1 MYIKKRIIII
11 WSAVLIVASSALTIA
26 AVNPFGISNI
36 DDFLRFTQIGKLIR
50 SEYYEDVSGEDYAN
64 GAIAGFAYASG
75 DNYTGY
81 LYGDTAKEYLEDS
94 TGAYDGIGV
103 SITADEEDNTIEI
116 VSVMQGTPAEAA
128 GLKVGDKILKID
140 GAQYNGEQIDEASRV
155 MRGLDGTTVDIEVR
169 RASTDVVET
178 MTVERKHIETDS
190 VTSKMLDE
198 NIGYIAISQFIDKTD
213 DDFKAEFDALKAE
226 GMTSLVLDLRNNP
239 GGYVESAV
247 AIASNFVESGK
258 TVAYTLNKAGDRVDY
273 TAEGE
278 TTEIPIAI
286 LINGNS
292 ASASE
297 LLTGCLKDYGL
308 AYVIGEQS
316 FGKGIVQ
323 SVYTFSN
330 ESVLSVTIDRYYT
343 PNGVCIHGSGIS
355 PDEVIP
361 IDEEKYARI
370 NSLTIDEDEQLL
382 AAVNHLKNLT

>member
-36 DDFLRFTQIGKLIR
+36 DDFLRFTQVGKLIR

-190 VTSKMLDE
+190 VTSKMLDG

-213 DDFKAEFDALKAE
+213 DDFKTEFDALKAE

-273 TAEGE
+273 TAEGD

-330 ESVLSVTIDRYYT
+330 ESVLSVTTDRYYT
-343 PNGVCIHGSGIS
+343 PNGVCIHGSGIA

-361 IDEEKYARI
+361 MDEEKYARI

-382 AAVNHLKNLT
+382 AAMNHLKNLT

>member
-190 VTSKMLDE
+190 VTSKMLDG

-273 TAEGE
+273 TAEGD

-330 ESVLSVTIDRYYT
+330 ESVLSVTTDRYYT

-361 IDEEKYARI
+361 MDKDKYARI
-370 NSLTIDEDEQLL
+370 NSLTIDEDDQLL
-382 AAVNHLKNLT
+382 AAMNYLKNLT

>member
-11 WSAVLIVASSALTIA
+11 WSAVLIVASSALTIVA
-26 AVNPFGISNI
+26 ANPFGISNI

-273 TAEGE
+273 TAEGD

-330 ESVLSVTIDRYYT
+330 ESVLSVTTDRYYT

-361 IDEEKYARI
+361 MDEEKYARI

-382 AAVNHLKNLT
+382 AAMNHLKNLT

>member
-11 WSAVLIVASSALTIA
+11 WSAVLIVAASAFTIA
-26 AVNPFGISNI
+26 AINPFGISNI

-50 SEYYEDVSGEDYAN
+50 SEYYEDVSGVDYAN
-64 GAIAGFAYASG
+64 GALAGFAYASG

-155 MRGLDGTTVDIEVR
+155 MRGLDGTTVEIEVR

-190 VTSKMLDE
+190 VTSKMLDG

-330 ESVLSVTIDRYYT
+330 ESVLSVTTDRYYT

>member
-11 WSAVLIVASSALTIA
+11 WSAVLIVAASAFTIA
-26 AVNPFGISNI
+26 AINPFGISNI

-50 SEYYEDVSGEDYAN
+50 SEYYEDVSGVDYAN

-155 MRGLDGTTVDIEVR
+155 MRGLDGTTVEIEVR

-273 TAEGE
+273 TAEGD

-330 ESVLSVTIDRYYT
+330 ESVLSVTTDRYYT

>member
-11 WSAVLIVASSALTIA
+11 WSAVLIIAASALTIV

-155 MRGLDGTTVDIEVR
+155 MRGLDGTTVDIDVR

-190 VTSKMLDE
+190 VTSKMLDG

-213 DDFKAEFDALKAE
+213 DDFKTEFDALKAE

-273 TAEGE
+273 TAEGD

-330 ESVLSVTIDRYYT
+330 ESVLSVTTDRYYT

-361 IDEEKYARI
+361 MDKDKYARI
-370 NSLTIDEDEQLL
+370 NSLTIDEDDQLL
-382 AAVNHLKNLT
+382 AAMNYLKNLT

>member
-11 WSAVLIVASSALTIA
+11 WSAVLIVASSALTIVA
-26 AVNPFGISNI
+26 ANPFGISNI

-273 TAEGE
+273 TAEGD

-330 ESVLSVTIDRYYT
+330 ESVLSVTTDRYYT

>member
-36 DDFLRFTQIGKLIR
+36 DDFLRFTQVGKLIR

-178 MTVERKHIETDS
+178 MTVER
-190 VTSKMLDE
+190 
-198 NIGYIAISQFIDKTD
+198 NIS
-213 DDFKAEFDALKAE
+213 
-226 GMTSLVLDLRNNP
+226 R
-239 GGYVESAV
+239 
-247 AIASNFVESGK
+247 
-258 TVAYTLNKAGDRVDY
+258 R
-273 TAEGE
+273 TA
-278 TTEIPIAI
+278 
-286 LINGNS
+286 
-292 ASASE
+292 
-297 LLTGCLKDYGL
+297 
-308 AYVIGEQS
+308 
-316 FGKGIVQ
+316 
-323 SVYTFSN
+323 
-330 ESVLSVTIDRYYT
+330 
-343 PNGVCIHGSGIS
+343 
-355 PDEVIP
+355 
-361 IDEEKYARI
+361 
-370 NSLTIDEDEQLL
+370 
-382 AAVNHLKNLT
+382 

>member
-36 DDFLRFTQIGKLIR
+36 DDFLRFTQVGKLIR

-330 ESVLSVTIDRYYT
+330 ESVLSVTTDRYYT

>member
-155 MRGLDGTTVDIEVR
+155 MRGLDGTTVEIEVR

-273 TAEGE
+273 TAEGD

-330 ESVLSVTIDRYYT
+330 ESVLSVTTDRYYT

>member
-11 WSAVLIVASSALTIA
+11 WSAVLIVAASAFTIA
-26 AVNPFGISNI
+26 AINPFGISNI

-50 SEYYEDVSGEDYAN
+50 SEYYEDVSGVDYAN

-155 MRGLDGTTVDIEVR
+155 MRGLDGTTVEIEVR

-190 VTSKMLDE
+190 VTSKMLDG

-330 ESVLSVTIDRYYT
+330 ESVLSVTTDRYYT

>member
-11 WSAVLIVASSALTIA
+11 WSAVLIVAASAFTIA
-26 AVNPFGISNI
+26 AINPFGISNI

-50 SEYYEDVSGEDYAN
+50 SEYYEDVSGVDYAN

-155 MRGLDGTTVDIEVR
+155 MRGLDGTTVEIEVR

-330 ESVLSVTIDRYYT
+330 ESVLSVTTDRYYT

-361 IDEEKYARI
+361 MDEEKYARI

-382 AAVNHLKNLT
+382 AAMNHLKNLT

>member
-190 VTSKMLDE
+190 VTSKMLDG

-213 DDFKAEFDALKAE
+213 DDFKTEFDALKAE

-273 TAEGE
+273 TAEGD

-330 ESVLSVTIDRYYT
+330 ESVLSVTTDRYYT

>member
-11 WSAVLIVASSALTIA
+11 WSAVLIVAASAFTIA
-26 AVNPFGISNI
+26 AINPFGISNI

-50 SEYYEDVSGEDYAN
+50 SEYYEDVSGVDYAN

-155 MRGLDGTTVDIEVR
+155 MRGLDGTTVEIEVR

-190 VTSKMLDE
+190 VTSKMLDG

-273 TAEGE
+273 TAEGD

-330 ESVLSVTIDRYYT
+330 ESVLSVTTDRYYT

-361 IDEEKYARI
+361 MDEEKYARI

-382 AAVNHLKNLT
+382 AAMNHLKNLT

>member
-258 TVAYTLNKAGDRVDY
+258 AVAYTLNKAGDRVDY
-273 TAEGE
+273 TAEGD

-330 ESVLSVTIDRYYT
+330 ESVLSVTTDRYYT

-361 IDEEKYARI
+361 MDEEKYARI

-382 AAVNHLKNLT
+382 AAMNHLKNLT

>member
-190 VTSKMLDE
+190 VTSKMLDG

-273 TAEGE
+273 TAEGD

-330 ESVLSVTIDRYYT
+330 ESVLSVTTDRYYT

-361 IDEEKYARI
+361 MDKDKYARI
-370 NSLTIDEDEQLL
+370 NSLTIDEDDQLL
-382 AAVNHLKNLT
+382 AAMNHLKNLT

>member
-330 ESVLSVTIDRYYT
+330 ESVLSVTTDRYYT

>member
-11 WSAVLIVASSALTIA
+11 WSAVLIIAASALTIV

-190 VTSKMLDE
+190 VTSKMLDG

-273 TAEGE
+273 TAEGD

-330 ESVLSVTIDRYYT
+330 ESVLSVTTDRYYT

-361 IDEEKYARI
+361 MDEEKYARI

-382 AAVNHLKNLT
+382 AAMNHLKNLT

>member
-155 MRGLDGTTVDIEVR
+155 MRGLDGTTVEIEVR

-273 TAEGE
+273 TAEGD

-330 ESVLSVTIDRYYT
+330 ESVLSVTTDRYYT

-361 IDEEKYARI
+361 MDEEKYARI

-382 AAVNHLKNLT
+382 AAMNHLKNLT

>member
-11 WSAVLIVASSALTIA
+11 WSAVLIVASSALTIVA
-26 AVNPFGISNI
+26 ANPFGISNI

-190 VTSKMLDE
+190 VTSKMLDG

-273 TAEGE
+273 TAEGD

-330 ESVLSVTIDRYYT
+330 ESVLSVTTDRYYT

>member
-190 VTSKMLDE
+190 VTSKMLDG

-213 DDFKAEFDALKAE
+213 DDFKTEFDALKAE

-273 TAEGE
+273 TAEGD

-330 ESVLSVTIDRYYT
+330 ESVLSVTTDRYYT

-361 IDEEKYARI
+361 MDEEKYARI

-382 AAVNHLKNLT
+382 AAMNHLKNLT

>member
-11 WSAVLIVASSALTIA
+11 WSAVLIVAASAFTIA
-26 AVNPFGISNI
+26 AINPFGISNI

-155 MRGLDGTTVDIEVR
+155 MRGLDGTTVEIEVR

-190 VTSKMLDE
+190 VTSKMLDG

-330 ESVLSVTIDRYYT
+330 ESVLSVTTDRYYT

>member
-1 MYIKKRIIII
+1 
-11 WSAVLIVASSALTIA
+11 
-26 AVNPFGISNI
+26 
-36 DDFLRFTQIGKLIR
+36 
-50 SEYYEDVSGEDYAN
+50 
-64 GAIAGFAYASG
+64 
-75 DNYTGY
+75 
-81 LYGDTAKEYLEDS
+81 
-94 TGAYDGIGV
+94 
-103 SITADEEDNTIEI
+103 
-116 VSVMQGTPAEAA
+116 
-128 GLKVGDKILKID
+128 
-140 GAQYNGEQIDEASRV
+140 

-190 VTSKMLDE
+190 VTSKMLDG

-213 DDFKAEFDALKAE
+213 DDFKTEFDALKAE

-273 TAEGE
+273 TAEGD

-330 ESVLSVTIDRYYT
+330 ESVLSVTTDRYYT

-361 IDEEKYARI
+361 MDKDKYARI
-370 NSLTIDEDEQLL
+370 NSLTIDEDDQLL
-382 AAVNHLKNLT
+382 AAMNYLKNLT

>member
-330 ESVLSVTIDRYYT
+330 ESVLSVTTDRYYT

-361 IDEEKYARI
+361 MDEEKYARI

-382 AAVNHLKNLT
+382 AAMNHLKNLT

>member
-36 DDFLRFTQIGKLIR
+36 DDFLRFTQVGKLIR

-190 VTSKMLDE
+190 VTSKMLDG

-213 DDFKAEFDALKAE
+213 DDFKTEFDALKAE

-273 TAEGE
+273 TAEGD

-330 ESVLSVTIDRYYT
+330 ESVLSVTTDRYYT

-361 IDEEKYARI
+361 MDEEKYARI

-382 AAVNHLKNLT
+382 AAMNHLKNLT

>member
-36 DDFLRFTQIGKLIR
+36 DDFLRFTQVGKLIR

-273 TAEGE
+273 TAEGD

-330 ESVLSVTIDRYYT
+330 ESVLSVTTDRYYT

-382 AAVNHLKNLT
+382 AAMNHLKNLT

>member
-36 DDFLRFTQIGKLIR
+36 DDFLRFTQICKLIR

-190 VTSKMLDE
+190 VTSKMLDG

-213 DDFKAEFDALKAE
+213 DDFKTEFDALKAE

-273 TAEGE
+273 TAEGD

-330 ESVLSVTIDRYYT
+330 ESVLSVTTDRYYT

-361 IDEEKYARI
+361 MDKDKYARI
-370 NSLTIDEDEQLL
+370 NSLTIDEDDQLL
-382 AAVNHLKNLT
+382 AAMNYLKNLT

>member
-11 WSAVLIVASSALTIA
+11 WSAVLIVAASALTIA

-81 LYGDTAKEYLEDS
+81 LYGEKAKEYLEYS

-116 VSVMQGTPAEAA
+116 VSVMHGTPAEAA
-128 GLKVGDKILKID
+128 GLCVGDKILKID
-140 GAQYNGEQIDEASRV
+140 GEQYNGEQLDEASRV

-190 VTSKMLDE
+190 VTSKMLDG

-213 DDFKAEFDALKAE
+213 DDFKTEFDALKAE

-330 ESVLSVTIDRYYT
+330 ESVLSVTTDRYYT

-361 IDEEKYARI
+361 MDEDKYARI
-370 NSLTIDEDEQLL
+370 DSLTIDEDEQLL
-382 AAVNHLKNLT
+382 AAMNYLKNLT

>member
-273 TAEGE
+273 TAEGD

-330 ESVLSVTIDRYYT
+330 ESVLSVTTDRYYT

>member
-11 WSAVLIVASSALTIA
+11 WSAVLIIAASALTIV

-190 VTSKMLDE
+190 VTSKMLDG

-213 DDFKAEFDALKAE
+213 DDFKTEFDALKAE

-273 TAEGE
+273 TAEGD

-330 ESVLSVTIDRYYT
+330 ESVLSVTTDRYYT

-361 IDEEKYARI
+361 MDKDKYARI
-370 NSLTIDEDEQLL
+370 NSLTIDEDDQLL
-382 AAVNHLKNLT
+382 AAMNYLKNLT

>member
-36 DDFLRFTQIGKLIR
+36 DDFLRFTQVGKLIR

-273 TAEGE
+273 TAEGD

-330 ESVLSVTIDRYYT
+330 ESVLSVTTDRYYT

-361 IDEEKYARI
+361 MDEEKYARI

-382 AAVNHLKNLT
+382 AAMNHLKNLT

>member
-190 VTSKMLDE
+190 VTSKMLDG

-213 DDFKAEFDALKAE
+213 DDFKTEFDALKAE

-273 TAEGE
+273 TAEGD

-330 ESVLSVTIDRYYT
+330 ESVLSVTTDRYYT
-343 PNGVCIHGSGIS
+343 PNGVCIHGSGIA

-361 IDEEKYARI
+361 MDEEKYARI

-382 AAVNHLKNLT
+382 AAMNHLKNLT

>member
-273 TAEGE
+273 TAEGD

-330 ESVLSVTIDRYYT
+330 ESVLSVTTDRYYT
-343 PNGVCIHGSGIS
+343 PNGVCIHGSGIA

-361 IDEEKYARI
+361 MDEEKYARI

-382 AAVNHLKNLT
+382 AAMNHLKNLT

>member
-11 WSAVLIVASSALTIA
+11 WSAVLIVASSALTIVA
-26 AVNPFGISNI
+26 ANPFGISNI

-190 VTSKMLDE
+190 VTSKMLDG

-273 TAEGE
+273 TAEGD

-330 ESVLSVTIDRYYT
+330 ESVLSVTTDRYYT
-343 PNGVCIHGSGIS
+343 PNGVCIHGSGIA

-361 IDEEKYARI
+361 MDEEKYARI

-382 AAVNHLKNLT
+382 AAMNHLKNLT